1 MSRSH
6 RVLTLALGLSLVAS
20 LAMLPGHTA
29 ASPARHSIGAPAR
42 DDANTLTIMTCC
54 GGWAGFTYEK
64 RLLDFYGGVA
74 KYTKFAS
81 GDAGVWGGYTTR
93 TYFPTRR
100 SVLSPERHMT

>member
-74 KYTKFAS
+74 QYTQFAS
-81 GDAGVWGGYTTR
+81 GRAGGWGRY
-93 TYFPTRR
+93 PTRAY
-100 SVLSPERHMT
+100 LSPRPCLFSP